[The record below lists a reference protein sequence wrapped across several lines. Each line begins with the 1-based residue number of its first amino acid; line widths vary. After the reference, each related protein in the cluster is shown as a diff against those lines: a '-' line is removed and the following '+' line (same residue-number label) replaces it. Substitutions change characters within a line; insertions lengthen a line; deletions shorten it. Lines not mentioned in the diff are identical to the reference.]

1 MDNMD
6 LKILR
11 VLQEDSS
18 LSVTEVAQRVGLSTS
33 PCWKRINK
41 LQADGVILRQ
51 EAVLDPAKMGLGLTV
66 FITIK
71 TGEHSGP

>member
-41 LQADGVILRQ
+41 LQTDGVILRQ
-51 EAVLDPAKMGLGLTV
+51 EAV
-66 FITIK
+66 
-71 TGEHSGP
+71 

>member
-11 VLQEDSS
+11 VLQEDCS

-41 LQADGVILRQ
+41 LQTDGVILRQ
-51 EAVLDPAKMGLGLTV
+51 EAVLNSANLGLGLSL
-66 FITIK
+66 FMMIR
-71 TGEHSGP
+71 TGEHS